1 MSSLSTLN
9 GKRALITGG
18 NGKIGQAIAKKLAR
32 AGASVI
38 LTGRN
43 QKRLD
48 DAAEII
54 QNDIIAISKCMND
67 NSTVETFSFDVTDES
82 AVKELFARFQ
92 GNEGKQIDILVNNA
106 GTNVDKNLL
115 ELSGSEF
122 EWVMKVNVLG
132 PFLCSREAMK
142 NMRNGGRI
150 INIGSLSAISPR
162 PNSTA
167 YTTSK
172 FALNGLSRTLALDG
186 REKGISVGIIHP
198 GNVASDLLS
207 EEMIQARNYEGF
219 MNADDVADC
228 VLTMAS
234 MPPTTNVLEM
244 TVMPTTQPFV
254 GRG

>member
-1 MSSLSTLN
+1 MASLSLLR

-18 NGKIGQAIAKKLAR
+18 SGKIGQAIANKLAK
-32 AGASVI
+32 AGASVV
-38 LTGRN
+38 LTGRD

-48 DAAEII
+48 EAAAKI
-54 QNDIIAISKCMND
+54 QNELIARNAGTGDSP
-67 NSTVETFSFDVTDES
+67 TVETFSCDVTDES
-82 AVKELFARFQ
+82 SVTELFARIH
-92 GNEGKQIDILVNNA
+92 ESKGKQIDILVNNA
-106 GTNVDKNLL
+106 GTNIDKPLS
-115 ELSGSEF
+115 ELSGSDF

-132 PFLCSREAMK
+132 PFLCSREAIKKMA
-142 NMRNGGRI
+142 RGGRI
-150 INIGSLSAISPR
+150 INIGSLSAMSPR

-186 REKGISVGIIHP
+186 REMGISVGIIHP

-207 EEMIQARNYEGF
+207 EEMIRAREHEGF
-219 MNADDVADC
+219 MDANDVAEC

-234 MPPTTNVLEM
+234 MPPTTNVLEL
-244 TVMPTTQPFV
+244 TVIPTTQPFV